1 MRIAVIGAGYVGLV
15 TGAGLAEKGHEV
27 TCVDVDAGKVAALA
41 RGEVPFYEPGLA
53 ELVGRHRSRL
63 RATTDLPRAVVE
75 AEVVFIAVG
84 TPVADG
90 RIDLS
95 AVRAAASAIGTA
107 LRHATGYRVVVVKS
121 TVVPGTTEDV
131 VRPLL
136 EAASGRRAGSEFGLA
151 ANPEFLTEGEAVRD
165 FLCPDRL
172 VLGALDARSL
182 ETLEAVYAGFPAV
195 ERVRTNLRTAE
206 MIKYAANCLL
216 ATAIS
221 FANEIGNLCAALG
234 GIDAAE
240 VMRGVHASRYLTVTT
255 DGGRRLRPE
264 LSAFLWP
271 GCGFGGSCLPKDLR
285 ALVAHG
291 EAAGQ
296 PMPLL
301 RAVMAVNERQPEQ
314 VVTLIRRFFPSLVG
328 VRVAV
333 LGLAFRPGTSD
344 MRDSPAIPIVRRLL
358 AAGAAVSAYDPAA
371 AAEARRVFAD
381 DAVRVCADLAA
392 AVADAEVAVLV
403 TRWED
408 FRAVPAV
415 LRTTGRTPLLVDA
428 RRMLEPASYERY
440 AGIGAPA
447 GGLARP

>member
-27 TCVDVDAGKVAALA
+27 TCVDVDAAKVAALA

-53 ELVGRHRSRL
+53 ELWARHRARL
-63 RATTDLPRAVVE
+63 RATTDLHRAVAE
-75 AEVVFIAVG
+75 ADVSVIAVG

-107 LRHATGYRVVVVKS
+107 LRHAGGYHLVVVKS

-136 EAASGRRAGSEFGLA
+136 EAASGRRAGIEFGLA

-172 VLGALDARSL
+172 VFGTLDAHSL
-182 ETLEAVYAGFPAV
+182 AALEAVYADFPGV
-195 ERVRTNLRTAE
+195 ERVCTNPRTAE

-221 FANEIGNLCAALG
+221 FANEIANLCAALG

-255 DGGRRLRPE
+255 DDGRRLRPE
-264 LSAFLWP
+264 LAAFLWP

-291 EAAGQ
+291 DAAGQ

-301 RAVMAVNERQPEQ
+301 RAAAAVNERQPEQ
-314 VVTLIRRFFPSLVG
+314 VVALIRRHFPSLAG

-344 MRDSPAIPIVRRLL
+344 MRESPAIPIVRRLL
-358 AAGAAVSAYDPAA
+358 AEGAVVSAYDPAA

-381 DAVRVCADLAA
+381 GAVQVCPDLAA
-392 AVADAEVAVLV
+392 AIADAAVVIVV
-403 TRWED
+403 TRWEE
-408 FRAVPAV
+408 FRAVPAA
-415 LRTTGRTPLLVDA
+415 LRATGQAPLLVDA
-428 RRMLEPASYERY
+428 RRMLAPASYERY
-440 AGIGAPA
+440 AGIGATA
-447 GGLARP
+447 ARFPHP